1 MITDPLSGTHI
12 NRKLIRKGS
21 DSCLD
26 ILKGVLGVP
35 SGDSTCCTKPL
46 IQVCLFLLTISL
58 IHGINVSA
66 KYLQIRFTKRN
77 KRDINIFKILLKL
90 RALVSKNKQK
100 RIRNEQANNKM
111 CFQFLCLAMI
121 VSRIH
126 KELLQ
131 QSF

>member
-35 SGDSTCCTKPL
+35 SGDSTRRTKPL

-58 IHGINVSA
+58 IHEINVSA
-66 KYLQIRFTKRN
+66 KYLQRRFRKRN
-77 KRDINIFKILLKL
+77 KRDISIFKILLKL
-90 RALVSKNKQK
+90 RALVSKTNK
-100 RIRNEQANNKM
+100 
-111 CFQFLCLAMI
+111 
-121 VSRIH
+121 
-126 KELLQ
+126 KE
-131 QSF
+131 